1 MRLDVHSGLE
11 GVAKLETHRGLE
23 GVVCVPSEVIELFT
37 CKLEPLN
44 TGRLRKGSWYRGSP
58 EKEINDNGV
67 PFLKKKIQILGKEVG
82 KWVDFSGLSLL
93 FLFLGSGNWHRGCTE
108 KEINDNPEK
117 GGGENWGNWC

>member
-11 GVAKLETHRGLE
+11 GVVKLETHSGLE

-58 EKEINDNGV
+58 EKEINDKGV
-67 PFLKKKIQILGKEVG
+67 PFLKK
-82 KWVDFSGLSLL
+82 
-93 FLFLGSGNWHRGCTE
+93 
-108 KEINDNPEK
+108 
-117 GGGENWGNWC
+117 

>member
-11 GVAKLETHRGLE
+11 GVVKLKTHSGLE

-58 EKEINDNGV
+58 EKQINDKGV
-67 PFLKKKIQILGKEVG
+67 PFPKKKDPGKGCGKMGWFFRTIYYFIFSEVEIDTKVALKKK
-82 KWVDFSGLSLL
+82 
-93 FLFLGSGNWHRGCTE
+93 
-108 KEINDNPEK
+108 
-117 GGGENWGNWC
+117 

>member
-11 GVAKLETHRGLE
+11 GVVKLKTHSGLE

-67 PFLKKKIQILGKEVG
+67 PFLKKNKIPG
-82 KWVDFSGLSLL
+82 
-93 FLFLGSGNWHRGCTE
+93 
-108 KEINDNPEK
+108 K
-117 GGGENWGNWC
+117 GGGKMGWFFRTIIFFFFAEV